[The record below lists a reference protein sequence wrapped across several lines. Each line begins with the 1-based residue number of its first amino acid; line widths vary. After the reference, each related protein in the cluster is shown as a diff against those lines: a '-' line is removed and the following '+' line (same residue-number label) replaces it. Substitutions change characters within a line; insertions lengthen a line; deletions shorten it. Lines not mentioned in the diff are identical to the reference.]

1 MKVAIFTD
9 TYLPQIN
16 GVATASAALAKAL
29 RENGQEVLVV
39 CPNVHGEEHE
49 TFYDHMICIPGM
61 TLKSLYSYKITG
73 IYSSKA
79 FEKIKEFRPDVIHVQ
94 TEAGTGIFGRLCAG
108 RLDVPLVYTYHTMY
122 ADYTY
127 YVSKSF
133 QPVDNLLKKGVASLS
148 SFLGDSTTEFVTT
161 SEKTKQALIRYGVT
175 KYINVVPNGID
186 LSCFFPE
193 NVDLSKVKEVREKYG
208 LEGKKTVLV
217 LGRLAKEKSV
227 DVVLAD
233 LRAYLDAHPSF
244 PLKVLV
250 VGDGPDKKNMMKYAG
265 ELKLMP
271 YVDFLGAQD
280 HSVTPYFYYAADVY
294 ISASVTETQGLTYI
308 EAMASRTL
316 VFARYDLNL
325 KGVISDGK
333 TGFFFTDRD
342 SFVEKFDRIMN
353 MSEEE
358 KKQIE
363 ENAFAEDVDQY
374 SLDLYYKRIRNVYDK
389 AVRKYW

>member
-1 MKVAIFTD
+1 MKIAIFTD

-29 RENGQEVLVV
+29 RQNGEEVLVV
-39 CPNVHGEEHE
+39 CPNVHGEERE

-61 TLKSLYSYKITG
+61 TMKSLYSYKITG
-73 IYSSKA
+73 FYSQKA
-79 FEKIKEFRPDVIHVQ
+79 FDKVKEFRPDVIHVQ
-94 TEAGTGIFGRLCAG
+94 TEVGMGIFGRLCAG
-108 RLDVPLVYTYHTMY
+108 RLNVPLVYTYHTMY

-161 SEKTKQALIRYGVT
+161 SEKTKEALIRYGVN

-186 LSCFFPE
+186 LSSFFPQ

-227 DVVLAD
+227 DVVLEN
-233 LRAYLDAHPSF
+233 LRAYLDWHPDF
-244 PLKVLV
+244 PLKLLV
-250 VGDGPDKKNMMKYAG
+250 VGDGPDKKNIEKYA
-265 ELKLMP
+265 EKLNLSP
-271 YVDFLGAQD
+271 YVEFLGAQD
-280 HSVTPYFYYAADVY
+280 HSLTPYFYYAADVY

-308 EAMASRTL
+308 EAMASHTL

-325 KGVISDGK
+325 KDVIHDGK
-333 TGFFFTDRD
+333 TGFFFTDQA
-342 SFVEKFDRIMN
+342 SFVDKFDKIMYL
-353 MSEEE
+353 SEEE

-363 ENAFAEDVDQY
+363 DSAYEEDVDQY
-374 SLDLYYKRIRNVYDK
+374 SLDLYYKRIHNVYLK